1 MHSQKRKAK
10 KKVQSRSPKIFVAK
24 IFFRTKFAFGAT
36 LPSVSRQNSIKRE
49 RAKLSTAGFC
59 EVAQNKNKKN

>member
-10 KKVQSRSPKIFVAK
+10 KKFNLGPRKYLSPKIF
-24 IFFRTKFAFGAT
+24 FRAKFAFGAT

-59 EVAQNKNKKN
+59 EVAQNTNKKN